1 VKKYSKLKKLV
12 VLFRILSHGISALFH
27 PLLLPTY
34 IFILVGYFSP
44 LAIAPLNSLEGRRF
58 LIGLIFLSTFFLPF
72 LLLALY
78 IMIQNTRWTMKSFL
92 LENSKERVFPFLII
106 AGFYSVLIYF
116 IRLTPQLNE
125 VILIVMSCV
134 TVAILLVAII
144 SNFWK
149 ISAHAVGASG
159 MIAILA
165 VLNNRI
171 PDSTLFYP
179 LIVLIVLAGCLMS
192 ARLYL
197 NAHNPAQILAG
208 TMLGLFVGGFS
219 YIFL

>member
-1 VKKYSKLKKLV
+1 M
-12 VLFRILSHGISALFH
+12 FH

-34 IFILVGYFSP
+34 IFLMVGYFSP
-44 LAIAPLNSLEGRRF
+44 LAIAPLNTLEGRRF

-92 LENSKERVFPFLII
+92 LENSKERVFPFLVI
-106 AGFYSVLIYF
+106 AAFYSVLIYF
-116 IRLTPQLNE
+116 IRLTPQFSDA
-125 VILIVMSCV
+125 VLIVMSCV
-134 TVAILLVAII
+134 TVAILIVALI

-149 ISAHAVGASG
+149 ISAHAVGVTG
-159 MIAILA
+159 MIAVLA
-165 VLNNRI
+165 AINNKI

-179 LIVLIVLAGCLMS
+179 LVIMILLAGCLMS

-197 NAHNPAQILAG
+197 NAHNPAQILGG
-208 TMLGLFVGGFS
+208 TVLGLLVGGFS

>member
-1 VKKYSKLKKLV
+1 
-12 VLFRILSHGISALFH
+12 
-27 PLLLPTY
+27 
-34 IFILVGYFSP
+34 
-44 LAIAPLNSLEGRRF
+44 
-58 LIGLIFLSTFFLPF
+58 
-72 LLLALY
+72 
-78 IMIQNTRWTMKSFL
+78 MKSFL

-106 AGFYSVLIYF
+106 GTFYSVLIYF
-116 IRLTPQLNE
+116 IHLTPQFND

-149 ISAHAVGASG
+149 VSAHAVGVSG
-159 MIAILA
+159 MIALLA
-165 VLNNRI
+165 AINNKI

-179 LIVLIVLAGCLMS
+179 LTIMIVLAGCLMS

-197 NAHNPAQILAG
+197 NAHNPSQILGG
-208 TMLGLFVGGFS
+208 TVLGLLVGGFS

>member
-1 VKKYSKLKKLV
+1 VRKYSKLKKLV
-12 VLFRILSHGISALFH
+12 GLYRILSHGISALFH

-34 IFILVGYFSP
+34 IFLLIGYFSP
-44 LAIAPLNSLEGRRF
+44 LAIAPLNTVEGRRF
-58 LIGLIFLSTFFLPF
+58 LIGLMFLSTFFLPF

-78 IMIQNTRWTMKSFL
+78 IMIQNTRWTMKSFF

-116 IRLTPQLNE
+116 IRLTPQFNE

-134 TVAILLVAII
+134 TVAILIVAMI

-149 ISAHAVGASG
+149 ISAHAVGVSG
-159 MIAILA
+159 MVAILA
-165 VLNNRI
+165 SINNRI

-179 LIVLIVLAGCLMS
+179 LTILIILAGCLLS

-197 NAHNPAQILAG
+197 NAHNPAQILGG
-208 TMLGLFVGGFS
+208 TVVGLLVGGFS